1 MKRTVLLLLTVC
13 LLLTGCISLDDRAEK
28 GKILRLVKE
37 NRELLQQCIEQENF
51 DSLRFF
57 SIVQEIHTYSDHID
71 FYCGGAGFGPAT
83 AYCGFFYTET
93 ENMSAIWCAPGVDFL
108 TPSGDGY
115 LWEEENGDNRYYV
128 ERICEHYYYYE
139 ASF

>member
-1 MKRTVLLLLTVC
+1 MKRTAILFLAVC

-28 GKILRLVKE
+28 SSIFRFVQEKQ
-37 NRELLQQCIEQENF
+37 ELLAQCMEIGSF
-51 DSLRFF
+51 DKVTVFKT
-57 SIVQEIHTYSDHID
+57 VQKVDVYEDHVD

-93 ENMSAIWCAPGVDFL
+93 GNMGAVWCAPGAEYL
-108 TPSGDGY
+108 TPSGAGY
-115 LWEEENGDNRYYV
+115 LWEEKDGDNRYYV
-128 ERICEHYYYYE
+128 EQICEYYYYYE